1 MGPLAKR
8 AKDLAT
14 AIQEHE
20 ERVVAEYAKLDQSNA
35 GLRARAKEL
44 EEALKGSEGK
54 IEELRQRIRFL
65 EAKLEE
71 SRKAIPVVTE
81 QLLREQREP
90 KPMGAGKSSAAI
102 LAMAVAA
109 AAPRVK

>member
-1 MGPLAKR
+1 
-8 AKDLAT
+8 
-14 AIQEHE
+14 
-20 ERVVAEYAKLDQSNA
+20 
-35 GLRARAKEL
+35 LRARAKEL
-44 EEALKGSEGK
+44 EEALKGSERK

-65 EAKLEE
+65 ESQLEE

-81 QLLREQREP
+81 QLLREEP

-109 AAPRVK
+109 AMPKPERR